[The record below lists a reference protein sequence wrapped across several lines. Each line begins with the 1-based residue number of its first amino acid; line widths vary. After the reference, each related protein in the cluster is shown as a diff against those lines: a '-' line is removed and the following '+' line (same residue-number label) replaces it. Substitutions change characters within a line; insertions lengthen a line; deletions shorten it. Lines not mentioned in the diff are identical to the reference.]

1 MKILRLLMLG
11 TLGLAALSTAHA
23 DYCKFQAERS
33 GSVDA
38 AGATR
43 AVIRV
48 GAGDLEVRGTPDAA
62 RVAAQGRACASSQ
75 ALLDALQ
82 LSVRRDGDVI
92 HVEGS
97 APQNVVMVGTAGA
110 SMDVGVALP
119 PGLPVEIQDSSGD
132 TKVTGLDQVSLRDS
146 SGDIEVTDI
155 GSIDLED
162 SSGDIRIDRAR
173 GDVLVNL
180 DSSGDI
186 GIHDVGGRVE
196 IGSDGSG
203 EIRVER
209 VAGSVTIGAD
219 GSGEIVVQDVKGD
232 FTVGSDGSGGI
243 VHRNIGGKI
252 SVPQD

>member
-1 MKILRLLMLG
+1 MKIRRSLVLG
-11 TLGLAALSTAHA
+11 SLGLVALSTAHA
-23 DYCKFQAERS
+23 DNCKFEAERS

-48 GAGDLEVRGTPDAA
+48 GAGDLEVRGAPDAA

-75 ALLDALQ
+75 QLLDALQ
-82 LSVRRDGDVI
+82 LTVRRDGDVI
-92 HVEGS
+92 YVEGQ
-97 APQNVVMVGTAGA
+97 APQNVVMVGSAGA

-132 TKVTGLDQVSLRDS
+132 TKIKGLDKVSLRDS
-146 SGDIEVTDI
+146 SGDIEVRDI

-173 GDVLVNL
+173 GDVLINL

-186 GIHDVGGRVE
+186 EIDDVGGRVE

-203 EIRVER
+203 EIRVGR
-209 VAGSVTIGAD
+209 VGGSVTIGSD
-219 GSGEIVVQDVKGD
+219 GSGEIVVRDVKGD
-232 FTVGSDGSGGI
+232 FTVGADGSGGI
-243 VHRNIGGKI
+243 VHTNVGGKV
-252 SVPQD
+252 SVPLD